1 MKTVFKDVH
10 IFMEAANQK
19 TKCYDEKQASLYMKL
34 IGEEF
39 SELITAKYQ
48 NNDAEIA
55 DACFDLLWVTI
66 GYMISRGWD
75 VDKIWDEGALSNLKK
90 IDPKTRK
97 VLKREDGKILKPEGW
112 QAPNFKQ
119 FV

>member
-1 MKTVFKDVH
+1 MKSVFKDVQ
-10 IFMEAANQK
+10 IFMEAADQSTTDYNLDQS
-19 TKCYDEKQASLYMKL
+19 SLYMKL

-66 GYMISRGWD
+66 GYMISR
-75 VDKIWDEGALSNLKK
+75 VS
-90 IDPKTRK
+90 
-97 VLKREDGKILKPEGW
+97 
-112 QAPNFKQ
+112 
-119 FV
+119 